1 MTKIIDGKAF
11 AAEIRAEIA
20 REVEKIKA
28 AGEQI
33 PGLAV
38 IMVGDDPASAIYVK
52 SKEKQ
57 AQEVGFLSTVIRL
70 PAETSQ
76 AEVLDVIDKLNRN
89 PDYHGILLQLP
100 VPAHLDKDAL
110 IAAISPKKDVDGFHP
125 ENVGKLWYSDREH
138 QTAIPCT
145 PLGCSLIL
153 ERYVGSDLNGKNAVM
168 IGASNVVG
176 KPMAALLLRMGAT
189 VSICHSTTLDVAEYA
204 RNADILIVAT
214 GNAHLVKASWVK
226 EGAVVLDVGI
236 NRLAD
241 GSIVGDVDFEAVKD
255 KTAAITP
262 VPGGIGPMTIAC
274 LLKNT
279 LTLRKT
285 KALSSNTNTE

>member
-1 MTKIIDGKAF
+1 MTEIIDGKAF
-11 AAEIRAEIA
+11 AAELRAEIA

-28 AGEQI
+28 AGEKV

-70 PAETSQ
+70 PAETTQ
-76 AEVLDVIDKLNRN
+76 TEVLDVINKLNNN

-110 IAAISPKKDVDGFHP
+110 IAAISPNKDVDGFHP
-125 ENVGKLWYSDREH
+125 ENVGKLWYGDRDH
-138 QTAIPCT
+138 QGAIPCT

-153 ERYVGSDLNGKNAVM
+153 ERYVGGNLNGKNAVM

-255 KTAAITP
+255 KTSAITP

-279 LTLRKT
+279 LTLRNKF
-285 KALSSNTNTE
+285 